1 MPAARFITG
10 LDGAALRDDE
20 RRFLR
25 DAQPA
30 GLILFA
36 RNCLTRDQL
45 YRLVSEARDAIGR
58 EDTLVLIDQEGERVQ
73 RLKPPE
79 WRALPNAADF
89 IARFAGDPDAA
100 CGDAQRTARLIAHD
114 LREVGITGNCAPVLD
129 RPVPDAHDII
139 GVRAFGDDA
148 DTIIPLARAF
158 AAGLTEG
165 GVVPIGKHVPGHGR
179 ARADTHLELAVVE
192 TAREELVKMDFAV
205 FKACADL
212 PAMMTAHVVY
222 AAIDDTAPASTSPRV
237 HAEII
242 RGTIGFDGLLMS
254 DDIGMAAL
262 EGIFERR
269 TEQVISAGSD
279 LVLHCSGLLREM
291 EAVASAAPRVDAAV
305 DARINACIAITTAIE
320 PFDQEG
326 AEAQLAGVLERRTGA

>member
-10 LDGAALRDDE
+10 LDGVALGDDE
-20 RRFLR
+20 RRILR
-25 DAQPA
+25 DAEPA

-58 EDTLVLIDQEGERVQ
+58 DDTLVLIDQEGERVQ

-79 WRALPNAADF
+79 WRALPNASDF
-89 IARFAGDPDAA
+89 VARFASDPEAA
-100 CGDAQRTARLIAHD
+100 YIDAQTTARLIAHD
-114 LREVGITGNCAPVLD
+114 LREVGITSNCAPVLD

-139 GVRAFGDDA
+139 GERAFGCDA
-148 DTIIPLARAF
+148 ETIIPLAQAF

-179 ARADTHLELAVVE
+179 ARADTHIELAVVE
-192 TAREELVKMDFAV
+192 TSRDELAETDFAV
-205 FKACADL
+205 FQACAEL

-222 AAIDDTAPASTSPRV
+222 AAIDDTAPASTSRRV

-242 RGTIGFDGLLMS
+242 RGSIGFDGLLMS

-262 EGIFERR
+262 EGTFERR
-269 TEQVISAGSD
+269 TEQVIAAGSD
-279 LVLHCSGLLREM
+279 LVLHCSGVLREM
-291 EAVASAAPRVDAAV
+291 EAVATAAPRVDATV
-305 DARINACIAITTAIE
+305 DARINACIAITHAIA
-320 PFDQEG
+320 PFDLVA
-326 AEAQLAGVLERRTGA
+326 AEAQLADVLERRKSA